1 LLLASEHRFAEIQ
14 PTLEAMVKAS
24 PKPATYFLAA
34 REMKDL
40 GNDAGACAFQ
50 SRGELLLRQNPR

>member
-1 LLLASEHRFAEIQ
+1 
-14 PTLEAMVKAS
+14 MVKAS

-40 GNDAGACAFQ
+40 GNEAGARAFR
-50 SRGELLLRQNPR
+50 SRGEQLAVELQKRKQ